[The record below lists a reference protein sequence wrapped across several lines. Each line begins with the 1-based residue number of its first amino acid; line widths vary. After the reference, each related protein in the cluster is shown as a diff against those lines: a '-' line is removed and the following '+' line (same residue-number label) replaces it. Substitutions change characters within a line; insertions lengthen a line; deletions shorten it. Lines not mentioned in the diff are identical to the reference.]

1 MDQSLLGQLQTN
13 QDFKVMTNGAFFIKH
28 HRYTCPKLRF
38 IWVAE
43 DIKEICWS
51 DPKNQK
57 QKVSGKIRVEE
68 ITNVKVGAMKSKA
81 LPKEEMNRNNNIIT
95 LVTHKRTLEIEANSQ
110 IQRDQWLNYIEIL
123 LQKNGI
129 AAIQIQNQNLKNQ
142 YLS

>member
-1 MDQSLLGQLQTN
+1 MDQSLLNQLEFIQN
-13 QDFKVMTNGAFFIKH
+13 FKMMTSGAFFIKH

-38 IWVAE
+38 IWVTE

-51 DPKNQK
+51 EPKDQK

-68 ITNVKVGAMKSKA
+68 ITSVKVGAVKSKM

-95 LVTHKRTLEIEANSQ
+95 LVTQKRTLEIEANSQ
-110 IQRDQWLNYIEIL
+110 IQRDQWLNYIEML

-129 AAIQIQNQNLKNQ
+129 AAMQVQNQHLKNQ